1 MSKNVE
7 KQKLNE
13 ERILSTRPLLADVA
27 NCRRRHGY
35 NEKMTAGL
43 RPLQPP
49 PPEWLHTGP
58 YFLLALALH
67 LAVVFYPLPLSV
79 DKLEVTPPLPV
90 TVTLQEELAPPQVI
104 PPAPP
109 EKVQKPIKQHREKP
123 APAPRPVIAVTPAKV
138 SAPTT
143 FTVPAPV
150 VTPPPLAPPAPASNS
165 APPAPPSTTV
175 SAVRFDAAYLQ
186 NPHPA
191 YPALSRRLGEE
202 GKVLLKVRVT
212 AEGRAAAVDI
222 EKTSNFERL
231 DESARQSVARWRFV
245 PARRGDEAIEATV
258 IVPIVF
264 RLEN

>member
-123 APAPRPVIAVTPAKV
+123 PPAPRPVVAVTPAKV

-150 VTPPPLAPPAPASNS
+150 VTPPPPCATGPRKQFSPAGPSIYYRQRCPLRRGLPAKPPPRLPGALAPSG
-165 APPAPPSTTV
+165 
-175 SAVRFDAAYLQ
+175 RGGQGAAQ
-186 NPHPA
+186 G
-191 YPALSRRLGEE
+191 SRH
-202 GKVLLKVRVT
+202 
-212 AEGRAAAVDI
+212 GRRSGCCGRHR
-222 EKTSNFERL
+222 KN
-231 DESARQSVARWRFV
+231 Q
-245 PARRGDEAIEATV
+245 
-258 IVPIVF
+258 
-264 RLEN
+264 

>member
-1 MSKNVE
+1 
-7 KQKLNE
+7 
-13 ERILSTRPLLADVA
+13 
-27 NCRRRHGY
+27 
-35 NEKMTAGL
+35 MTAGL

-49 PPEWLHTGP
+49 PLEWLHTGP

-104 PPAPP
+104 PPVPP

-150 VTPPPLAPPAPASNS
+150 VTPPPPPPPPPPNQTPPPPPPAPPPPPSNS